1 MRIGAQFYTLR
12 DFCKTPEGLAE
23 SLARVAEIGYTT
35 VQISGTC
42 AYAPE
47 WLNAE
52 LKKNGLKCVLTHIPA
67 QRIAN
72 ETETVAREHD
82 VFGCKYVGLGHYAF
96 ELNAASVQ
104 KFADTFLSAAK
115 VLKEKNKY
123 FMYHNHNGEFRRVD
137 GKLIL
142 QSLIEMIPAEYM
154 GITFDTYWAQ
164 VAGADPAEWL
174 EKLAGRIP
182 CIHLKDCAFGQQ
194 MAVVGEGNINFDR
207 VFQMAEAGGTEYM
220 LVEQDD
226 CNGENPFDCL
236 KRSYDYLTA
245 CGFC

>member
-23 SLARVAEIGYTT
+23 ALARVAEIGYTT

-82 VFGCKYVGLGHYAF
+82 VFGCKYVGLGHYTF

>member
-1 MRIGAQFYTLR
+1 MRIGAQFYTVR

-42 AYAPE
+42 AYDPE

-52 LKKNGLKCVLTHIPA
+52 LKKNGLECVITHIPGE
-67 QRIAN
+67 RILK
-72 ETETVAREHD
+72 ETELVAREHD
-82 VFGCKYVGLGHYAF
+82 AFGCKYVGLGHYAF
-96 ELNAASVQ
+96 GDDEESIQA
-104 KFADTFLSAAK
+104 FADAYLPAARA
-115 VLKEKNKY
+115 LKEKGKY
-123 FMYHNHNGEFRRVD
+123 FMYHNHNGEFRRV
-137 GKLIL
+137 GGRLIL
-142 QSLIEMIPAEYM
+142 DRLIEAMPAEFM

-164 VAGADPAEWL
+164 EGGADPAQWL
-174 EKLAGRIP
+174 ERLAGRIP
-182 CIHLKDCAFGQQ
+182 CIHLKDCAYGQK
-194 MAVVGEGNINFDR
+194 MAVIGEGNINFDR
-207 VFQMAEAGGTEYM
+207 VFEKAEAGGTEFM

-245 CGFC
+245 CGFR

>member
-1 MRIGAQFYTLR
+1 MKIGAQFFTLR
-12 DFCKTPEGLAE
+12 DFCKTPEELAE

-42 AYAPE
+42 AYDPA

-52 LKKNGLKCVLTHIPA
+52 LKKNGLECAITHISA
-67 QRIAN
+67 DRILN
-72 ETETVAREHD
+72 ETEAVAREHD
-82 VFGCKYVGLGHYAF
+82 VFGCKYVGLGGYPF
-96 ELNAASVQ
+96 ELTEESLQ
-104 KFADTFLSAAK
+104 KFADAYLPAAK
-115 VLKEKNKY
+115 TLKEKGKY
-123 FMYHNHNGEFRRVD
+123 FMYHNHNGEFRRVN

-142 QSLIEMIPAEYM
+142 QSIVEAIPAEYM

-182 CIHLKDCAFGQQ
+182 CIHLKDCAYGQQ
-194 MAVVGEGNINFDR
+194 MAVIGEGNINFDR

-220 LVEQDD
+220 LVEQDL

-245 CGFC
+245 CGFH